1 MNLVDAFDRKIENV
15 RISIQDKCDLRCVYC
30 MPENGV
36 KWLDKKE
43 QLTFSEIY
51 KLIEVFNDLDVKK
64 IKLTGGEPLLRKD
77 VIELVKKITIDLPKI
92 ELSMTTNGVLLSKYG
107 KQLFNAGLRRVNI
120 SLDTLNHDKFEEIT
134 RKNKLNQVL
143 EGIGKRTS
151 AIFFHGFAQYVK
163 KKTRPIQI

>member
-64 IKLTGGEPLLRKD
+64 IK
-77 VIELVKKITIDLPKI
+77 
-92 ELSMTTNGVLLSKYG
+92 
-107 KQLFNAGLRRVNI
+107 
-120 SLDTLNHDKFEEIT
+120 
-134 RKNKLNQVL
+134 
-143 EGIGKRTS
+143 
-151 AIFFHGFAQYVK
+151 
-163 KKTRPIQI
+163 